1 MSKWTYL
8 GGICWLASGVV
19 LLFQLVGNM
28 LKENYEWESMSIA
41 DAVESKYLAWVDK
54 IDMELVQQAV
64 VYIVNMPLYLLLFIL
79 GCIFFLFSVFYKGR

>member
-28 LKENYEWESMSIA
+28 LKENYEWESMSLT
-41 DAVESKYLAWVDK
+41 DAVESKYLAWIDK
-54 IDMELVQQAV
+54 IDMDLVQQAV
-64 VYIVNMPLYLLLFIL
+64 VYIVNMPLYLLLFII
-79 GCIFFLFSVFYKGR
+79 GGIFFLFSVFYKGR

>member
-28 LKENYEWESMSIA
+28 LRENYEWESMSIT
-41 DAVESKYLAWVDK
+41 DAVESKYLDWIDK
-54 IDMELVQQAV
+54 IDVDLVQQAV

>member
-28 LKENYEWESMSIA
+28 LKENYEWESMSLT
-41 DAVESKYLAWVDK
+41 DAVESKYLAWIDK
-54 IDMELVQQAV
+54 IDMDLVQQAV
-64 VYIVNMPLYLLLFIL
+64 VYIVNMPLYLLLFIV